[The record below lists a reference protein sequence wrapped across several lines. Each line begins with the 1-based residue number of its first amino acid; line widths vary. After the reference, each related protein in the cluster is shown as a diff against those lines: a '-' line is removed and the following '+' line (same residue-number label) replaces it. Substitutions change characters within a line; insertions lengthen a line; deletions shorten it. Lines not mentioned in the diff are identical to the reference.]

1 MEKYYSVSSY
11 AKLKRKSTMT
21 IYNDIKDGLV
31 KYIEVDIGKIGKKG
45 YIILEKEWNEN

>member
-11 AKLKRKSTMT
+11 AKLKGKSTMT
-21 IYNDIKDGLV
+21 IYNYIKDGLV

-45 YIILEKEWNEN
+45 YIILEKE